1 MLGSFPKPVWCVHWR
16 SAVFAGLSLR
26 RHESSRLGWP
36 WYVESTA
43 FDAGERRLD
52 IPSEL
57 RGRRHLRLRG
67 RGLQSVRHGPQ
78 GVAAPQLLPVPKPT
92 CLSPRGV
99 RYLPARSTKSF
110 TKYRASECAGRI
122 GHFASIHEAIYAHSD
137 SSYTWKWHDW
147 LDELEVGERMNQ
159 FRTCM
164 ADTSGL
170 SAIHRD
176 TMDANELGL
185 IGTPSYLINDLLI
198 EGHPGFNKFVEL
210 IVELIRVAGQ
220 SK

>member
-1 MLGSFPKPVWCVHWR
+1 MTKR
-16 SAVFAGLSLR
+16 SSNIATAILVCFALVIG
-26 RHESSRLGWP
+26 
-36 WYVESTA
+36 
-43 FDAGERRLD
+43 
-52 IPSEL
+52 
-57 RGRRHLRLRG
+57 GRRVFQFLDASSEPVEYSVVEDARRFATVGHRVGPLDADVTIVEFFDYDCPICKRAALDLRTLRD
-67 RGLQSVRHGPQ
+67 LYPNEIAIVY
-78 GVAAPQLLPVPKPT
+78 
-92 CLSPRGV
+92 

-185 IGTPSYLINDLLI
+185 IGTPSYLINGLLI

-210 IVELIRVAGQ
+210 IRVAGQ